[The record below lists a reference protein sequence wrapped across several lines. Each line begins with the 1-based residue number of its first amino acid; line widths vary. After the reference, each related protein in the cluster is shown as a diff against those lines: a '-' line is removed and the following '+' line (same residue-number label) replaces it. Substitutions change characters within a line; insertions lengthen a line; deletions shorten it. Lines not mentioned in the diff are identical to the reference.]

1 MEKAKEFKAVRLM
14 GEFDASKDWFA
25 FFMFDKAI
33 VRETEK
39 AYLLRIEYNFDYRDA
54 MGGEFWISKKMVK
67 KTPKGVVVSLNKN
80 WDYELSFYNNAK
92 SCAFS
97 QDIYDKLEFSGKD
110 LVACLAEVSH
120 LEFYKQGA

>member
-1 MEKAKEFKAVRLM
+1 MEKKTEFKAVRLM

-39 AYLLRIEYNFDYRDA
+39 AYLLRIANDDA
-54 MGGEFWISKKMVK
+54 YGIAAGGEFWISKKMVK

-80 WDYELSFYNNAK
+80 WDYELSFYDFAK
-92 SCAFS
+92 SSAFKS
-97 QDIYDKLEFSGKD
+97 EIYDKYTFGGKEIIFD
-110 LVACLAEVSH
+110 LAGVDYAELA
-120 LEFYKQGA
+120 KQGA